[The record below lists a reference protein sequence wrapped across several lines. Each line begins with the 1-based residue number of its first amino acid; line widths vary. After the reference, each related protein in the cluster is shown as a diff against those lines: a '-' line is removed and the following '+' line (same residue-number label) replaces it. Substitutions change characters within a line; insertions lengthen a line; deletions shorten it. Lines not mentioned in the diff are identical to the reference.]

1 MADGKG
7 IVGRNITRAEAGAAE
22 AGLKQRASL
31 QKLLLHAVADE
42 LEIHGDGRGID
53 RKREVTAAHVVA
65 VQNGGGLRDIVVHAA
80 RAACN
85 HALIDHQLSV
95 YDLIGQMKLCF
106 AAELLVR
113 PFFYFTQIITGRSD
127 QLTQRHSLRRV
138 EGKRRHGL
146 EFREVDFDAA
156 VIVRAFFHAQRAVS
170 VRPAVD
176 GEIFF
181 DLLVRLPDGAQT
193 CRLGRHHVDTD
204 AEIHRKMF
212 DAGARELKHLIFDK
226 AVFIRCTAK
235 RDGYI
240 VRPHTMGHLACEP
253 YEHDLRLC
261 NIICVLQQ
269 LFDKLGAALANAHR
283 ADRAIAGV
291 AVGAQDHF
299 AATGHHLARV
309 LMNDGLI
316 GGHVIAAIFDG
327 RGEAE
332 DVVVLV
338 DRSADSAEAVVAV
351 RQNVGDRE
359 AGQAAGSGCL
369 DDADVGDIV
378 GDQAVEGDVELA
390 VCCAF
395 IVAGQNLRGDGLF
408 LRVAVICAGDYGLA
422 ALNRYAAVNQ
432 SDHVHPSFPLCC
444 VREIPGSFHA
454 NSIARLTGK
463 CKKKMNEIS

>member
-1 MADGKG
+1 M
-7 IVGRNITRAEAGAAE
+7 ELCLAA
-22 AGLKQRASL
+22 
-31 QKLLLHAVADE
+31 KLLMRPLFHLAQIIA
-42 LEIHGDGRGID
+42 
-53 RKREVTAAHVVA
+53 
-65 VQNGGGLRDIVVHAA
+65 GGG
-80 RAACN
+80 
-85 HALIDHQLSV
+85 
-95 YDLIGQMKLCF
+95 
-106 AAELLVR
+106 
-113 PFFYFTQIITGRSD
+113 D
-127 QLTQRHSLRRV
+127 QLAQRDGLGRM

-156 VIVRAFFHAQRAVS
+156 VIIRTLFDAQRAVS

-193 CRLGRHHVDTD
+193 CRLGRHHVNAD
-204 AEIHRKMF
+204 AEIHREIL
-212 DAGARELKHLIFDK
+212 DAGARELEHLVFDK
-226 AVFIRCTAK
+226 AVFIRRTAK

-240 VRPHTMGHLACEP
+240 VRPHAMGHFARQP
-253 YEHDLRLC
+253 DEHNLRLRD
-261 NIICVLQQ
+261 IIRVLQQ
-269 LFDKLGAALANAHR
+269 LLDKLGAALANAHR

-299 AATGHHLARV
+299 AAAGHHLARV

-338 DRSADSAEAVVAV
+338 DRSADSAEAVMTV

-395 IVAGQNLRGDGLF
+395 VVAG
-408 LRVAVICAGDYGLA
+408 
-422 ALNRYAAVNQ
+422 
-432 SDHVHPSFPLCC
+432 
-444 VREIPGSFHA
+444 
-454 NSIARLTGK
+454 
-463 CKKKMNEIS
+463 

>member
-1 MADGKG
+1 M
-7 IVGRNITRAEAGAAE
+7 ELCLAA
-22 AGLKQRASL
+22 
-31 QKLLLHAVADE
+31 KLLMRPLFHLAQIIA
-42 LEIHGDGRGID
+42 
-53 RKREVTAAHVVA
+53 
-65 VQNGGGLRDIVVHAA
+65 GGG
-80 RAACN
+80 
-85 HALIDHQLSV
+85 
-95 YDLIGQMKLCF
+95 
-106 AAELLVR
+106 
-113 PFFYFTQIITGRSD
+113 D
-127 QLTQRHSLRRV
+127 QLAQRDGLGRM

-156 VIVRAFFHAQRAVS
+156 VIIRTLFDAQRAVS

-193 CRLGRHHVDTD
+193 CRLGRHHVNAD
-204 AEIHRKMF
+204 AEIHREIL
-212 DAGARELKHLIFDK
+212 DAGARELKDLIFDV
-226 AVFIRCTAK
+226 AVFIRRTAK

-240 VRPHTMGHLACEP
+240 VRPHAMGHFARQP
-253 YEHDLRLC
+253 DEHDLRLC

-269 LFDKLGAALANAHR
+269 LLDKLGSAFSNAHR

-291 AVGAQDHF
+291 AVGAQNHF
-299 AATGHHLARV
+299 AAAGHHLARV

-316 GGHVIAAIFDG
+316 GGHVITAIFDG

-338 DRSADSAEAVVAV
+338 DRSADGAEAVMTV
-351 RQNVGDRE
+351 RQNVGDGK
-359 AGQAAGSGCL
+359 AGPAAGSCCL
-369 DDADVGDIV
+369 DDADVRDIV

-395 IVAGQNLRGDGLF
+395 IVAGQNLRGNGLF
-408 LRVAVICAGDYGLA
+408 LRAAVICAGDYGLA
-422 ALNRYAAVNQ
+422 AMNRYAAVNQ

-454 NSIARLTGK
+454 NSIARLTEK